1 MPERRVSA
9 QCSNDDISTRESAC
23 INPCC
28 TQKTDDTNS
37 FVVGNEHSS
46 ERCVFRDEF
55 AKRRNQ
61 SIENLCGEV
70 EPPSIGKSDE
80 CQRNEENFRL
90 HRHEEKKRKEKRE
103 HQQSVP
109 TNKRDSFGKEVWRL
123 PSYVSGGK
131 EKEYK
136 CSGERDNP
144 RSNTA
149 SYRHPQHDC
158 KYICGLHRQFE
169 KV

>member
-1 MPERRVSA
+1 M
-9 QCSNDDISTRESAC
+9 
-23 INPCC
+23 
-28 TQKTDDTNS
+28 
-37 FVVGNEHSS
+37 
-46 ERCVFRDEF
+46 FRDEF
-55 AKRRNQ
+55 VKRRNQ
-61 SIENLCGEV
+61 SIKNLCGEM

-149 SYRHPQHDC
+149 SYRHPNTTVNIYVAYTASLKRCDASYADSCQIRANAIKEGESSRHFPAKDMDT
-158 KYICGLHRQFE
+158 RSSE
-169 KV
+169 